1 MAVAPA
7 LPARLAPLRT
17 GKFPFLKGPLLKG
30 PFLKRIACACA
41 LVLAVAGIA
50 RLVAQ
55 IEGDR
60 GINPVATSH
69 DIEISGIEV
78 NVAGKTAEEAR
89 QAGWAEARRKA
100 WEQAGG
106 PKISDDQIESFV
118 ASIVVEREQIG
129 PRRYI
134 ATLGVIFDRARAGQ
148 FLSAAD
154 GVAARHSA
162 PMLTIPVLYSGG
174 VAQVYEVRGPWQAA
188 WAQYKAATSGIDYV
202 RPSGSGGDS
211 LLLTAGQTTR
221 RSRAWWGNIVGQ
233 FEASDVLVPVARLE
247 RQWPGGPVR
256 GTFTARYGPDSTSL
270 GSFTLTANKEAD
282 LPVMLANAV
291 KRIDAMYNEALAR
304 GDLKPDQTLRQ
315 QNELDPAL
323 AAIIAAAARMEAG
336 NASAASTTTTT
347 ATPSAT
353 PSATPTPEAKI
364 SSITV
369 QFASPDAKALDAVL
383 SSVRSV
389 PGVRGA
395 STSSLA
401 MGGTSVMRVT
411 FAGSIDELRD
421 ALRARGWSVSAG
433 GNALS
438 IRR

>member
-1 MAVAPA
+1 MAVAHA
-7 LPARLAPLRT
+7 LPAPLAPHRA
-17 GKFPFLKGPLLKG
+17 GKVSLWKGIG
-30 PFLKRIACACA
+30 TACA
-41 LVLAVAGIA
+41 LALAVAGIA

-55 IEGDR
+55 VEGDR

-69 DIEISGIEV
+69 DIEIGGIEV
-78 NVAGKTAEEAR
+78 NTTGKTAEEAR
-89 QAGWAEARRKA
+89 QAGWEEARRKA
-100 WEQAGG
+100 WEKAGG
-106 PKISDDQIESFV
+106 PKIPDAQIESFV

-148 FLSAAD
+148 FLSAAE

-162 PMLTIPVLYSGG
+162 PMLTLPVLYSGG

-188 WAQYKAATSGIDYV
+188 WAQFKAPTSGIDYV

-233 FEASDVLVPVARLE
+233 FDASDILIPVARLE

-256 GTFTARYGPDSTSL
+256 GTFTARYGPDSVSL
-270 GSFTLTANKEAD
+270 GSFTLTANREAE
-282 LPVMLANAV
+282 LPAMLANAV

-304 GDLKPDQTLRQ
+304 GDLKPDATLSQ

-323 AAIIAAAARMEAG
+323 AAIIAAAAKMEAA
-336 NASAASTTTTT
+336 NAPAASADPA
-347 ATPSAT
+347 ATPTPT
-353 PSATPTPEAKI
+353 PSATPTAEAKI
-364 SSITV
+364 STITV

-395 STSSLA
+395 STTSLA

-421 ALRARGWSVSAG
+421 ALKARGWSVSAG
-433 GNALS
+433 ANALS

>member
-1 MAVAPA
+1 M
-7 LPARLAPLRT
+7 APLRT
-17 GKFPFLKGPLLKG
+17 GKFPFSKEPVLKG
-30 PFLKRIACACA
+30 IACACLLA
-41 LVLAVAGIA
+41 LAVAGIA

-78 NVAGKTAEEAR
+78 NVTGKSAEEAR
-89 QAGWAEARRKA
+89 QAGWEEARRKA

-221 RSRAWWGNIVGQ
+221 RSRAWWANIVGQ

-291 KRIDAMYNEALAR
+291 RRIDAMYNEALAR

-323 AAIIAAAARMEAG
+323 AAIIAAAARIEAG
-336 NASAASTTTTT
+336 NAPAASTTTTNG

-364 SSITV
+364 STITV

>member
-1 MAVAPA
+1 MAVAHA
-7 LPARLAPLRT
+7 LPAPLAPHRA
-17 GKFPFLKGPLLKG
+17 GKVSLWKGIG
-30 PFLKRIACACA
+30 TACA
-41 LVLAVAGIA
+41 LALAVAGIA

-55 IEGDR
+55 VEGDR

-69 DIEISGIEV
+69 DIEIGGIEI
-78 NVAGKTAEEAR
+78 NTTGKTAEEAR
-89 QAGWAEARRKA
+89 QAGWEEARRKA
-100 WEQAGG
+100 WEKAGG
-106 PKISDDQIESFV
+106 PKIPDAQIESFV

-148 FLSAAD
+148 FLSAAE

-162 PMLTIPVLYSGG
+162 PMLTLPVLYSGG

-188 WAQYKAATSGIDYV
+188 WAQFKAPTSGIDYV

-233 FEASDVLVPVARLE
+233 FDASDILIPVARLE

-256 GTFTARYGPDSTSL
+256 GTFTARYGPDSVSL
-270 GSFTLTANKEAD
+270 GSFTLTANREAE
-282 LPVMLANAV
+282 LPAMLANAV

-304 GDLKPDQTLRQ
+304 GDLKPDATLSQ

-323 AAIIAAAARMEAG
+323 AAIIAAAAKMEAA
-336 NASAASTTTTT
+336 NAPAASADPA
-347 ATPSAT
+347 ATPTPT
-353 PSATPTPEAKI
+353 PSATPTAEAKI
-364 SSITV
+364 STITV

-395 STSSLA
+395 ATTSLA

-421 ALRARGWSVSAG
+421 ALKARGWSVSAG
-433 GNALS
+433 ANALS

>member
-1 MAVAPA
+1 MAVAHA
-7 LPARLAPLRT
+7 LPAPLAPHRA
-17 GKFPFLKGPLLKG
+17 GKVSLWKGIG
-30 PFLKRIACACA
+30 TACA
-41 LVLAVAGIA
+41 LALAVAGIA

-55 IEGDR
+55 VEGDR

-69 DIEISGIEV
+69 DIEIGGIEV
-78 NVAGKTAEEAR
+78 NTTGKTAEEAR
-89 QAGWAEARRKA
+89 QAGWEEARRKA
-100 WEQAGG
+100 WEKAGG
-106 PKISDDQIESFV
+106 PKIPDAQIESFV

-148 FLSAAD
+148 FLSAAE

-162 PMLTIPVLYSGG
+162 PMLTLPVLYSGG

-188 WAQYKAATSGIDYV
+188 WAQFKAPTSGIDYV

-233 FEASDVLVPVARLE
+233 FDASDILIPVARLE

-256 GTFTARYGPDSTSL
+256 GTFTARYGPDSVSL
-270 GSFTLTANKEAD
+270 GSFTLTANREAE
-282 LPVMLANAV
+282 LPAMLANAV

-304 GDLKPDQTLRQ
+304 GDLKPDATLSQ

-323 AAIIAAAARMEAG
+323 AAIIAAAAKMEAA
-336 NASAASTTTTT
+336 NAPAASADPA
-347 ATPSAT
+347 ATPTPT
-353 PSATPTPEAKI
+353 PSATPTAEAKI
-364 SSITV
+364 STITV

-395 STSSLA
+395 ATTSLA

-421 ALRARGWSVSAG
+421 ALKARGWSVSAG
-433 GNALS
+433 ANALS

>member
-17 GKFPFLKGPLLKG
+17 GKFPFLKGL
-30 PFLKRIACACA
+30 AVACA
-41 LVLAVAGIA
+41 LALGALGIA
-50 RLVAQ
+50 KLIAQ
-55 IEGDR
+55 VEGDR
-60 GINPVATSH
+60 GINPVATSR
-69 DIEISGIEV
+69 DIEISGIQV
-78 NVAGKTAEEAR
+78 NTTGKTAEEAR
-89 QAGWAEARRKA
+89 QAGWEEARRKA
-100 WEQAGG
+100 WEKAGG
-106 PKISDDQIESFV
+106 PKIADDQIESFV

-162 PMLTIPVLYSGG
+162 PMLTLPVLYSGG

-188 WAQYKAATSGIDYV
+188 WAQFKAPSSGIDYV

-233 FEASDVLVPVARLE
+233 FEASDVLIPVARLE

-282 LPVMLANAV
+282 VPAMLGNAV
-291 KRIDAMYNEALAR
+291 KRIDTMYNEALAR

-336 NASAASTTTTT
+336 NAAATNSTAVPGAAPTV
-347 ATPSAT
+347 T
-353 PSATPTPEAKI
+353 PSATPTAEAKI
-364 SSITV
+364 STITV
-369 QFASPDAKALDAVL
+369 QFSSPDAKALDAAL

-411 FAGSIDELRD
+411 FSGSIDELRD
-421 ALRARGWSVSAG
+421 ALKSRGWSVSAG
-433 GNALS
+433 SNALS

>member
-7 LPARLAPLRT
+7 LPAPLAPHRA
-17 GKFPFLKGPLLKG
+17 GKVSLWKGIG
-30 PFLKRIACACA
+30 TACA
-41 LVLAVAGIA
+41 LALAMAGIA

-55 IEGDR
+55 VEGDR

-69 DIEISGIEV
+69 DIEIGGIEV
-78 NVAGKTAEEAR
+78 NTTGKTAEEAR
-89 QAGWAEARRKA
+89 QAGWEEARRKA
-100 WEQAGG
+100 WEKAGG
-106 PKISDDQIESFV
+106 PKIPDAQIESFV

-148 FLSAAD
+148 FLSAAE

-162 PMLTIPVLYSGG
+162 PMLTLPVLYSGG

-188 WAQYKAATSGIDYV
+188 WAQFKAPTSGIDYV

-233 FEASDVLVPVARLE
+233 FDASDILIPVARLE

-256 GTFTARYGPDSTSL
+256 GTFTARYGPDSVSL
-270 GSFTLTANKEAD
+270 GSFTLTANREAE
-282 LPVMLANAV
+282 LPAMLANAV

-304 GDLKPDQTLRQ
+304 GDLKPDATLSQ

-323 AAIIAAAARMEAG
+323 AAIIAAAAKMEAA
-336 NASAASTTTTT
+336 NAPAASADPA
-347 ATPSAT
+347 ATPTPT
-353 PSATPTPEAKI
+353 PSATPTAEAKI
-364 SSITV
+364 STITV

-395 STSSLA
+395 ATTSLA

-421 ALRARGWSVSAG
+421 ALKARGWSVSAG
-433 GNALS
+433 ANALS

>member
-7 LPARLAPLRT
+7 LPARLALLRT
-17 GKFPFLKGPLLKG
+17 GKVSLLQG
-30 PFLKRIACACA
+30 LAFACA
-41 LVLAVAGIA
+41 LALGVAGIA
-50 RLVAQ
+50 RLIAQ
-55 IEGDR
+55 VEGDR
-60 GINPVATSH
+60 GINPVATSR
-69 DIEISGIEV
+69 DIEIGGIQV
-78 NVAGKTAEEAR
+78 NTTGKTADEAR
-89 QAGWAEARRKA
+89 QAGWEEARRKA
-100 WEQAGG
+100 WAKAGG
-106 PKISDDQIESFV
+106 PSIPDGQIESFV

-134 ATLGVIFDRARAGQ
+134 ATLGVIFDRTRAGQ
-148 FLSAAD
+148 FLSAAE
-154 GVAARHSA
+154 GVTARHSA
-162 PMLTIPVLYSGG
+162 PMLTLPVLYSGG

-188 WAQYKAATSGIDYV
+188 WAQFKAPTSGIDYV

-233 FEASDVLVPVARLE
+233 FEASDVLIPVARLE

-256 GTFTARYGPDSTSL
+256 GTFTARYGPDNTSL
-270 GSFTLTANKEAD
+270 GSFTLSANKEAD

-291 KRIDAMYNEALAR
+291 KRIDVMYNEALAR

-315 QNELDPAL
+315 QSELDPAL
-323 AAIIAAAARMEAG
+323 SAIIAAAARMEAG
-336 NASAASTTTTT
+336 NAPVTTTTT
-347 ATPSAT
+347 TPGATPSAT

>member
-1 MAVAPA
+1 M
-7 LPARLAPLRT
+7 
-17 GKFPFLKGPLLKG
+17 
-30 PFLKRIACACA
+30 
-41 LVLAVAGIA
+41 LAVAGIA

>member
-1 MAVAPA
+1 MAVAHA
-7 LPARLAPLRT
+7 LPAPLAPHRA
-17 GKFPFLKGPLLKG
+17 GKVSLWKG
-30 PFLKRIACACA
+30 IAGACA
-41 LVLAVAGIA
+41 LALAVAGIA
-50 RLVAQ
+50 RLIAQ
-55 IEGDR
+55 VEGDR

-69 DIEISGIEV
+69 DIEIGGIEV
-78 NVAGKTAEEAR
+78 NVTGKTAEEAR
-89 QAGWAEARRKA
+89 QAGWEEARRKA
-100 WEQAGG
+100 WEKAGG
-106 PKISDDQIESFV
+106 PKIPDAQIESFV

-148 FLSAAD
+148 FLSAAE

-162 PMLTIPVLYSGG
+162 PMLTLPVLYSGG

-188 WAQYKAATSGIDYV
+188 WAQFKAPTSGIDYV

-221 RSRAWWGNIVGQ
+221 RSRAWWGNIVSQ
-233 FEASDVLVPVARLE
+233 FGASDILIPVARLE

-256 GTFTARYGPDSTSL
+256 GTFTARYGPDSISL

-282 LPVMLANAV
+282 LPAMLANAV

-304 GDLKPDQTLRQ
+304 GDLKPDATLRQ

-323 AAIIAAAARMEAG
+323 AAIIEAAARMEAA
-336 NASAASTTTTT
+336 NAPAASADPA
-347 ATPSAT
+347 ATPTPT

-364 SSITV
+364 STITV

-395 STSSLA
+395 STTSLA

-433 GNALS
+433 ANALS

>member
-30 PFLKRIACACA
+30 IACACA

-78 NVAGKTAEEAR
+78 NVTGKTAEEAR
-89 QAGWAEARRKA
+89 QAGWEMARRKA

-282 LPVMLANAV
+282 LPVLLANAV

-323 AAIIAAAARMEAG
+323 AAIIAAAARLEAG
-336 NASAASTTTTT
+336 NAPAASTTNTT

-364 SSITV
+364 STITV

>member
-1 MAVAPA
+1 MAVAHA
-7 LPARLAPLRT
+7 LPAPLAPHRA
-17 GKFPFLKGPLLKG
+17 GKVSLWKGIG
-30 PFLKRIACACA
+30 TACA
-41 LVLAVAGIA
+41 LALAVAGIA

-55 IEGDR
+55 VEGDR

-69 DIEISGIEV
+69 DIEIGGIEI
-78 NVAGKTAEEAR
+78 NTTGKTAEEAR
-89 QAGWAEARRKA
+89 QAGWEEARRKA
-100 WEQAGG
+100 WEKAGG
-106 PKISDDQIESFV
+106 PKIPDAQIESFV

-148 FLSAAD
+148 FLSAAE

-162 PMLTIPVLYSGG
+162 PMLTLPVLYSGG

-188 WAQYKAATSGIDYV
+188 WAQFKAPTSGIDYV

-211 LLLTAGQTTR
+211 LLLTAGQTSR

-233 FEASDVLVPVARLE
+233 FDASDILIPVARLE

-256 GTFTARYGPDSTSL
+256 GTFTARYGPDSVSL
-270 GSFTLTANKEAD
+270 GSFTLTANREAE
-282 LPVMLANAV
+282 LPAMLANAV

-304 GDLKPDQTLRQ
+304 GDLKPDATLSQ

-323 AAIIAAAARMEAG
+323 AAIIAAAAKMEAA
-336 NASAASTTTTT
+336 NAPAASADPA
-347 ATPSAT
+347 ATPTPT
-353 PSATPTPEAKI
+353 PSATPTAEAKI
-364 SSITV
+364 STITV

-395 STSSLA
+395 ATTSLA

-421 ALRARGWSVSAG
+421 ALKARGWSVSAG
-433 GNALS
+433 ANALS

>member
-7 LPARLAPLRT
+7 LPAPLAPHRA
-17 GKFPFLKGPLLKG
+17 GKVSLWKGIG
-30 PFLKRIACACA
+30 TACA
-41 LVLAVAGIA
+41 LALAVAGIA

-55 IEGDR
+55 VEGDR

-69 DIEISGIEV
+69 DIEIGGIEV
-78 NVAGKTAEEAR
+78 NTTGKTAEEAR
-89 QAGWAEARRKA
+89 QAGWEEARRKA
-100 WEQAGG
+100 WEKAGG
-106 PKISDDQIESFV
+106 PKIPDAQIESFV

-148 FLSAAD
+148 FLSAAE

-162 PMLTIPVLYSGG
+162 PMLTLPVLYSGG

-188 WAQYKAATSGIDYV
+188 WAQFKAPTSGIDYV

-233 FEASDVLVPVARLE
+233 FDASDILIPVARLE

-256 GTFTARYGPDSTSL
+256 GTFTARYGPDSVSL
-270 GSFTLTANKEAD
+270 GSFTLTANREAE
-282 LPVMLANAV
+282 LPAMLANAV

-304 GDLKPDQTLRQ
+304 GDLKPDATLSQ

-323 AAIIAAAARMEAG
+323 AAIIAAAAKMEAA
-336 NASAASTTTTT
+336 NAPAVSADPA
-347 ATPSAT
+347 
-353 PSATPTPEAKI
+353 ATPTPTPSAMPTAEAKI
-364 SSITV
+364 STITV

-395 STSSLA
+395 ATTSLA

-421 ALRARGWSVSAG
+421 ALKARGWSVSAG
-433 GNALS
+433 ANALS

>member
-7 LPARLAPLRT
+7 LPAPLAPHRA
-17 GKFPFLKGPLLKG
+17 GKVSLWKGIG
-30 PFLKRIACACA
+30 TACA
-41 LVLAVAGIA
+41 LALAVAGIA

-55 IEGDR
+55 VEGDR

-69 DIEISGIEV
+69 DIEIGGIEV
-78 NVAGKTAEEAR
+78 NTTGKTAEEAR
-89 QAGWAEARRKA
+89 QAGWEEARRKA
-100 WEQAGG
+100 WEKAGG
-106 PKISDDQIESFV
+106 PKIPDAQIESFV

-148 FLSAAD
+148 FLSAAE
-154 GVAARHSA
+154 GVAAPHSA
-162 PMLTIPVLYSGG
+162 PMLTLPVLYSGG

-188 WAQYKAATSGIDYV
+188 WAQFKAPTSGIDYV

-233 FEASDVLVPVARLE
+233 FDASDILIPVARLE

-256 GTFTARYGPDSTSL
+256 GTFTARYGPDSVSL
-270 GSFTLTANKEAD
+270 GSFTLTANREAE
-282 LPVMLANAV
+282 LPAMLANAV

-304 GDLKPDQTLRQ
+304 GDLKPDATLSQ

-323 AAIIAAAARMEAG
+323 AAIIAAAAKMEAA
-336 NASAASTTTTT
+336 NAPAASADPA
-347 ATPSAT
+347 ATPTPT
-353 PSATPTPEAKI
+353 PSATPTAEAKI
-364 SSITV
+364 STITV

-395 STSSLA
+395 ATTSLA

-421 ALRARGWSVSAG
+421 ALKARGWSVSAG
-433 GNALS
+433 ANALS

>member
-7 LPARLAPLRT
+7 LPAPLAPHRA
-17 GKFPFLKGPLLKG
+17 GKVSLWKGIG
-30 PFLKRIACACA
+30 TACA
-41 LVLAVAGIA
+41 LALAVAGIA

-55 IEGDR
+55 VEGDR

-69 DIEISGIEV
+69 DIEIGGIEI
-78 NVAGKTAEEAR
+78 NTTGKTAEEAR
-89 QAGWAEARRKA
+89 QAGWEEARRKA
-100 WEQAGG
+100 WEKAGG
-106 PKISDDQIESFV
+106 PKIPDAQIESFV

-148 FLSAAD
+148 FLSAAE

-162 PMLTIPVLYSGG
+162 PMLTLPVLYSGG

-188 WAQYKAATSGIDYV
+188 WAQFKAPTSGIDYV

-233 FEASDVLVPVARLE
+233 FDASDILIPVARLE

-256 GTFTARYGPDSTSL
+256 GTFTARYGPDSVSL
-270 GSFTLTANKEAD
+270 GSFTLTANREAE
-282 LPVMLANAV
+282 LPAMLANAV
-291 KRIDAMYNEALAR
+291 KRIDVMYNEALAR
-304 GDLKPDQTLRQ
+304 GDLKPDATLSQ

-323 AAIIAAAARMEAG
+323 AAIIAAAAKMEAA
-336 NASAASTTTTT
+336 NAPAASADPA
-347 ATPSAT
+347 ATPTPT
-353 PSATPTPEAKI
+353 PSATPTAEAKI
-364 SSITV
+364 STITV

-395 STSSLA
+395 ATTSLA

-421 ALRARGWSVSAG
+421 ALKARGWSVSAG
-433 GNALS
+433 ANALS